1 MKHFLPILIL
11 TICLISCN
19 GHSKH
24 RETLSQVE
32 SYIEEKPDSALA
44 VLEQINVSELPG
56 KEEKA
61 KYALLYSMALD
72 KNFIDKT
79 DFEVLQPAID
89 YYDDNGSATDKLR
102 TYYYQGRIYQNMGN
116 DALAMENFVNAVEE
130 GVNSD
135 DILTTAR
142 TYFAQSKIYY
152 SLYEWDS
159 FIESNKHAANLF
171 QEAGVL
177 NSYANCLIRIINGY
191 TLKEDP
197 ENALLYIEECKRMLG
212 TISSGRLGDFY
223 SSYLTYLIKYG
234 EEQEII
240 KVIQDYMNAVPASKM
255 DWLTIANSYIKIKR
269 YDDALESVSQC
280 SNDIEITSGLKY
292 QAIISDIYQHL
303 GRYKESLEA
312 YQKYMAASDSAD
324 YAVMRQDTKF
334 VEERHQLELQTLT
347 ERESK
352 KRVLL
357 FAAFCIILLL
367 GIILWIRTRLKVNRM
382 EKAIAEQEMERYRA
396 MYEQMEEER
405 DNLTN
410 ILAQND
416 ELEPDVKTAVG
427 KRLELLNKFFTA
439 YITNNIEIDRK
450 ANKEM
455 EELLANK
462 DTFMISTKLAFAGSH
477 PKFIKYLEER
487 GLTEW
492 EIKYCCLYALGLKGK
507 EVGTY
512 IKMRS
517 HYNNSGDV
525 RKKLGI
531 NEHET
536 NLGIYIRKLLKSF
549 E

>member
-1 MKHFLPILIL
+1 MKHFRVILLFI
-11 TICLISCN
+11 ICLASCN
-19 GHSKH
+19 RHSACWD
-24 RETLSQVE
+24 TLSQVE
-32 SYIEEKPDSALA
+32 SYIEEKPDSALVA
-44 VLEQINVSELPG
+44 LEQINTSELFG

-61 KYALLYSMALD
+61 KHALLYSMALD
-72 KNFIDKT
+72 KNFIDKN
-79 DFEVLQPAID
+79 DFDVLQPAID
-89 YYDDNGSATDKLR
+89 YYEDNGSATDKLR

-116 DALAMENFVNAVEE
+116 DALAMECFVNAIAAGNESEDV
-130 GVNSD
+130 
-135 DILTTAR
+135 LTRAR
-142 TYFAQSKIYY
+142 VYFAQSKIYY
-152 SLYEWDS
+152 SIYEWDS
-159 FIESNKHAANLF
+159 FIESNKQAANLF
-171 QEAGVL
+171 QEAGAL

-191 TLKEDP
+191 TLTENP
-197 ENALLYIEECKRMLG
+197 ENALLYIEDCKRLLG
-212 TISSGRLGDFY
+212 TISAGRLGDFY
-223 SSYLTYLIKYG
+223 SAYLTYLIKYG

-240 KVIQDYMNAVPASKM
+240 KVIQDYMNSVPAPRI

-280 SNDIEITSGLKY
+280 SNDLEITSGLKY
-292 QAIISDIYQHL
+292 QATISDIYQHL
-303 GRYKESLEA
+303 GRYQEALEA
-312 YQKYMAASDSAD
+312 YQKYMAASDSAA
-324 YAVMRQDTKF
+324 YAVIRQDTKF
-334 VEERHQLELQTLT
+334 VEERHQLELQALT

-357 FAAFCIILLL
+357 FAAICIILLL

-416 ELEPDVKTAVG
+416 ELEPDVKTAVV

-462 DTFMISTKLAFAGSH
+462 DTFMVSTKLAFAGSH

-492 EIKYCCLYALGLKGK
+492 EINYCCLYALGLKGK
-507 EVGTY
+507 EVGRY

-517 HYNNSGDV
+517 HYNNSSEV
-525 RKKLGI
+525 REKLGI